1 MIIHNYSYIYITFF
15 WYDLRLPHFTARP
28 SATCTALRK
37 WNVFLYDIAQCWQR
51 KEFFVS
57 YHHQFLDHPG
67 SSEASLPVTSVAF
80 ARASFA
86 TTCGREELL
95 FDQRPWKVVG
105 FVPSAFA
112 ALFAPLKVSN
122 VGCSWVLSRNPIWN
136 PWDVFGSFQES
147 PYEIPY
153 EAIWRHE
160 ECLMSEPLTLK
171 KSFSFRDRSRLVS
184 IRKPG

>member
-1 MIIHNYSYIYITFF
+1 MIIHIYIYIYIFF
-15 WYDLRLPHFTARP
+15 LYDLWLPHFTARP

-37 WNVFLYDIAQCWQR
+37 WKVFLYDIAQCWQR

-57 YHHQFLDHPG
+57 YHHQSLDHPG

-112 ALFAPLKVSN
+112 VLFAPLKVSN
-122 VGCSWVLSRNPIWN
+122 VGRSWVLSRNPIWN
-136 PWDVFGSFQES
+136 HMKAWNMSNVWTIDPEKVFLFQG
-147 PYEIPY
+147 PIQACKY
-153 EAIWRHE
+153 
-160 ECLMSEPLTLK
+160 T
-171 KSFSFRDRSRLVS
+171 
-184 IRKPG
+184 

>member
-1 MIIHNYSYIYITFF
+1 MIIHIYIYNLFL
-15 WYDLRLPHFTARP
+15 YDLRLPHFTARP

-37 WNVFLYDIAQCWQR
+37 WKVCLYDIAQCWQR

-57 YHHQFLDHPG
+57 YHHQSLDHPG

-112 ALFAPLKVSN
+112 VLFAPLKVSN
-122 VGCSWVLSRNPIWN
+122 VGRSWVLSRNPIWN
-136 PWDVFGSFQES
+136 PIWSHMKAWRMSNVWTIDPEKVFLCQGPIQACK
-147 PYEIPY
+147 Y
-153 EAIWRHE
+153 
-160 ECLMSEPLTLK
+160 T
-171 KSFSFRDRSRLVS
+171 
-184 IRKPG
+184 